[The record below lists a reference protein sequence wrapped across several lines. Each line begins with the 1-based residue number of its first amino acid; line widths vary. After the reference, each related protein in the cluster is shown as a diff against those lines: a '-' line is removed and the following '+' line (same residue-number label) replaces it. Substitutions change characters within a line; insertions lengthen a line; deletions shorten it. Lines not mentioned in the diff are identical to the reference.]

1 MLKPGGHFLV
11 LFCIEYGSLIIS
23 DVAGLAAYMF
33 TKSIPRSWRVSEAL
47 EYGLVGVN
55 EGLISTEVRKRQT
68 ELLLNSLFSVLQRI
82 DIYISHNF
90 QVAPF
95 GGVKQSG
102 LGREGSK
109 YGMDDY
115 LEVGIQIRKLPL
127 TSIIDAHLLYR
138 GADQVCMHGQP
149 ELMLDVDL
157 YWCLNH
163 GAGALSGLG
172 LEYGKG
178 C

>member
-82 DIYISHNF
+82 DIYIFH
-90 QVAPF
+90 
-95 GGVKQSG
+95 
-102 LGREGSK
+102 
-109 YGMDDY
+109 
-115 LEVGIQIRKLPL
+115 
-127 TSIIDAHLLYR
+127 IISR
-138 GADQVCMHGQP
+138 
-149 ELMLDVDL
+149 
-157 YWCLNH
+157 
-163 GAGALSGLG
+163 
-172 LEYGKG
+172 
-178 C
+178 